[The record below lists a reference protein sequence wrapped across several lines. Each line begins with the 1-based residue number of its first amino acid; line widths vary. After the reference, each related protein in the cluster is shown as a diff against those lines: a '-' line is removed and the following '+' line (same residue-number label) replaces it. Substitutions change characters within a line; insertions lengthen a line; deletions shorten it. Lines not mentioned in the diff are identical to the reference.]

1 MQTLLFNESMD
12 LVAMC
17 ILLIHMFPK
26 FKSVLIGILCVLV
39 YLYRVPNRPSI
50 TGDPTRIVSPCDGTV
65 LDIIDLPNGFTQII
79 IYLSILDVHAQW
91 FPTDGTVHETVYT
104 PGKFNLAHILEKSDY
119 NEKVTTILD
128 TPYGQVRINQIAG
141 QVARRIVN
149 WSRPGQCVN
158 RGDLMGMIKLSSRV
172 DLFLPTSKYSTCIR
186 TGSRVFGNKT
196 IIGKW
201 N

>member
-119 NEKVTTILD
+119 NEKVTTILE

-186 TGSRVFGNKT
+186 MGSRVFGNKT
-196 IIGKW
+196 IIGNW

>member
-1 MQTLLFNESMD
+1 
-12 LVAMC
+12 MC

-119 NEKVTTILD
+119 NEKVTTILE

-149 WSRPGQCVN
+149 WSRPGQVGRN
-158 RGDLMGMIKLSSRV
+158 RSTREDSLIIPIKSPLLTQAVLPCRSVSSNFKIQHVYPYGFTRV
-172 DLFLPTSKYSTCIR
+172 WK
-186 TGSRVFGNKT
+186 
-196 IIGKW
+196 
-201 N
+201 